1 MKELILLATDENY
14 LNHIKYNIN
23 NIRDKHSEIDIC
35 IIYDKTKEDKIKP
48 DLEKYKVLFLPVSP
62 PSGKSYDKA
71 YHLKY
76 HIFET
81 YFKSWDKILY
91 LDCDTMIFDKL
102 DILFDLLDENN
113 NLFVDFERNTIKDF
127 FTTWSP
133 IDQSNINDYNLL
145 SKETDIN
152 RNGFNTGIMLYNS
165 SIIKDDTVKNLF
177 YLTEKYK
184 KINKHVETGTDQ
196 PIINLQYI
204 DIAKQIPNHYWSF
217 WTEYNDNNL
226 ISHFC
231 RWDPPWH
238 NATVNNK
245 IKTTYA
251 DYYNKML
258 SI

>member
-1 MKELILLATDENY
+1 MRKIIKNHVNKVPVERAKSENGFIASLY
-14 LNHIKYNIN
+14 EDFIKG
-23 NIRDKHSEIDIC
+23 
-35 IIYDKTKEDKIKP
+35 IK
-48 DLEKYKVLFLPVSP
+48 
-62 PSGKSYDKA
+62 
-71 YHLKY
+71 
-76 HIFET
+76 
-81 YFKSWDKILY
+81 
-91 LDCDTMIFDKL
+91 
-102 DILFDLLDENN
+102 N
-113 NLFVDFERNTIKDF
+113 F

-133 IDQSNINDYNLL
+133 IDKSNANDYDLL

-152 RNGFNTGIMLYNS
+152 RNGFNTGIILYNS

-177 YLTEKYK
+177 YLTEKYQ